1 MTTKIKNHIYTN
13 IHKNTHS
20 STAAYVFLL
29 ARELLEPEDAEM
41 DRTKRERL
49 KEEQED
55 SGK

>member
-13 IHKNTHS
+13 IHKDTHS
-20 STAAYVFLL
+20 STAAYFFLL

>member
-1 MTTKIKNHIYTN
+1 MTTKIKNHIYAN
-13 IHKNTHS
+13 IHKDTHS